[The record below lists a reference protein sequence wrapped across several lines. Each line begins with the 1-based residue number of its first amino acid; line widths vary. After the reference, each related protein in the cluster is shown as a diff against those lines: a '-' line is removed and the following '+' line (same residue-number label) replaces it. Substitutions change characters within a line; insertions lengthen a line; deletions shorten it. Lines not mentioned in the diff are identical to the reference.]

1 MKNIHERFA
10 LGGAR
15 NNEGSSVRIRLKIM
29 NVGLERLFLNK
40 NINFDSKI
48 SAIFPRLPKHH
59 ANPILTKAFLKQKVN
74 TRFIIINSRLSVCE
88 NEWKIT

>member
-1 MKNIHERFA
+1 MSDLHWEVREIMKGRRF
-10 LGGAR
+10 
-15 NNEGSSVRIRLKIM
+15 ESVKKLLISDLS
-29 NVGLERLFLNK
+29 VFFSFNK
-40 NINFDSKI
+40 KINFDSKI